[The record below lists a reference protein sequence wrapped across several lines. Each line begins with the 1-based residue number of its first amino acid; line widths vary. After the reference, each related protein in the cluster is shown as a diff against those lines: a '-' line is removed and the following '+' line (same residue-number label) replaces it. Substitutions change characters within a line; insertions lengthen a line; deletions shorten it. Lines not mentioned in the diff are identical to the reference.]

1 MSKIQLS
8 KNFIRSTC
16 KLALNEDLFPSGDIT
31 SELLNKNLIKKVK
44 LIVNENGILGGID
57 FAKETFKLIDKKI
70 KFISKKK
77 EGSKIKKGSTIAL
90 IDGNLKNI
98 LTGERVALNFL
109 SHISGIAT
117 ITNKFVKKIG
127 NKSKICCTR
136 KTIPNLRVLQKY
148 GVKLGGG
155 KNHRFNLSD
164 EFLIKDNHIASEKNF
179 ENIIKKA
186 IKNKNG
192 RKITVEVD
200 SIKQLK
206 KIMGLKFDT
215 VLLDNMR
222 PQILKTAVKLI
233 NKKYETEA
241 SGGVNLNNIKK
252 ISKTGV
258 DRISIG
264 CLTHSVTALDFKL
277 EI

>member
-31 SELLNKNLIKKVK
+31 SELLNKSLVKRVK

-117 ITNKFVKKIG
+117 RTNKFVKKIG

-215 VLLDNMR
+215 VLLDNMK

-241 SGGVNLNNIKK
+241 SGGVNLKNIKK
-252 ISKTGV
+252 ISNTGV